1 MKKIIL
7 VLAVILLQFQIH
19 AQRKIMPTESFTVK
33 GKVKAEATFNLTQL
47 DNFAKKPIAD
57 KIIYNHKGEVKDTVK
72 NMKGVLLTHILSKI
86 EYQYD
91 KPRELS
97 EFYFVCTASDGY
109 KVVFSWNEIYNTE
122 IGNNLYIITE
132 MEGKKQ
138 KDMEQKILLFA
149 TSDFKSGR
157 RYVKG
162 LETIEVR
169 RAE

>member
-7 VLAVILLQFQIH
+7 VFAVIVVQFQIQ
-19 AQRKIMPTESFTVK
+19 AQRKITPTESFTVK
-33 GKVKAEATFNLTQL
+33 GKIKSEMTFSLNQL
-47 DNFAKKPIAD
+47 DNFARKPIPD
-57 KIIYNHKGEVKDTVK
+57 KIIYNHKGEAKDTVK
-72 NMKGVLLTHILSKI
+72 NMKGVLLTDVLAKI

-138 KDMEQKILLFA
+138 KDMGQKILLFA
-149 TSDFKSGR
+149 TADIQSGR

>member
-7 VLAVILLQFQIH
+7 VLAVVVQFQIQ
-19 AQRKIMPTESFTVK
+19 AQRKITPTESFTVK
-33 GKVKAEATFNLTQL
+33 GKVKSEMTFNLNQL
-47 DNFAKKPIAD
+47 DNFARKPIAD

-72 NMKGVLLTHILSKI
+72 NMKGVLLADILAKI

-109 KVVFSWNEIYNTE
+109 KVVFSWNEIYKTE

-132 MEGKKQ
+132 IEGKAP
-138 KDMEQKILLFA
+138 KDMEQRILLFA
-149 TSDFKSGR
+149 TSDIQSGR